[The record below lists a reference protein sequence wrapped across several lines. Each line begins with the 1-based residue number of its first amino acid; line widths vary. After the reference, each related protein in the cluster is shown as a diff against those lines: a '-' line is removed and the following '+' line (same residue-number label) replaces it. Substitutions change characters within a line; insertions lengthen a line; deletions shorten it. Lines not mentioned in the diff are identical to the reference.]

1 MDDLLSVA
9 LALLTFALLVAAIKA
24 LDRIWAPP
32 RPLAWRSRFS
42 SSFICSMRCS
52 AGSGS

>member
-24 LDRIWAPP
+24 LDRI
-32 RPLAWRSRFS
+32 
-42 SSFICSMRCS
+42 
-52 AGSGS
+52 